1 MDARYLH
8 GLAATQNWLLKEAQI
23 LDHITEWQLEWALRR
38 GELITVFPRVYKPW
52 GAPEWWEQRVQA
64 ACWSVDGTASHRCA
78 ARVQRIEVAASR
90 IELTV
95 PYPRR
100 VRMRGLKVHSSNLLL
115 PEFVTEVDGI
125 PVTTPD
131 RTCLDLSAVCGR
143 DTLERAWGSA
153 AFLDLVTP
161 DSLLRT
167 AIKMRARGRRRW
179 TTVDE
184 LLQKWVPDLD
194 LKDVE
199 LQARTLAWIRAD
211 GGFEEPEI
219 EFWVVLN
226 GRRFRIDL
234 AWPRRKIC
242 IECDGWA
249 GHGRNRLQFDNDR
262 DKIPELELAG
272 WLAIPTS
279 SRQSREVVL
288 DRLRRA
294 FALRPLDF
302 SSLDRV

>member
-1 MDARYLH
+1 MDARNLH
-8 GLAATQNWLLKEAQI
+8 GLAATQNWLLKEDQI
-23 LDHITEWQLEWALRR
+23 LEYLTQGQLAHALRTE
-38 GELITVFPRVYKPW
+38 ELITVFPRVYKPW

-64 ACWSVDGTASHRCA
+64 ACWSVDGTASHRCGG
-78 ARVQRIEVAASR
+78 RVHRIEVAASR

-95 PYPRR
+95 PYPRQ
-100 VRMRGLKVHSSNLLL
+100 VRMRGVKVHSSNLLL

-131 RTCLDLSAVCGR
+131 RTCLDLSAVCGI

-153 AFLDLVTP
+153 HYLGLVTP

-179 TTVDE
+179 TTVDQ
-184 LLQKWVPDLD
+184 LLQSWVPHFDLGQ
-194 LKDVE
+194 VE
-199 LQARTLAWIRAD
+199 LQARTLGWIRAD
-211 GGFEEPEI
+211 GGFDEPEV
-219 EFWVVLN
+219 EFWIVLN
-226 GRRFRIDL
+226 GRRYRLDL
-234 AWPRRKIC
+234 AWPSRKIC

-249 GHGRNRLQFDNDR
+249 AHGRNRLRFDSDR

-272 WLAIPTS
+272 WLVIPTT
-279 SRQSREVVL
+279 SRQSRAVVL

-294 FALRPLDF
+294 FALRPTDF
-302 SSLDRV
+302 SAIDRV